1 MIRRM
6 QQGDWDSYRALATEF
21 YNTDA
26 ILTEPDEALFRASF
40 QEMMTR
46 DTYLEG
52 YMLEEEG
59 ACAGYAIL
67 AKSFSPELGGMMLWV
82 DELYVRKAF
91 RSNGL
96 GSQLFDFV
104 QQRYGHKAKRI
115 RLEVDADNKK
125 AISLYEN
132 LGFEVLPY
140 QQMTLDPSAE

>member
-6 QQGDWDSYRALATEF
+6 QQGDWESYRALATEF
-21 YNTDA
+21 YSTDA
-26 ILTEPDEALFRASF
+26 IITKPDETLFAATF
-40 QEMMTR
+40 QEMMQR

-52 YMLEEEG
+52 YILEEDNH
-59 ACAGYAIL
+59 CAGYAIL

-82 DELYVRKAF
+82 DELYVRPAF

-104 QQRYGHKAKRI
+104 QDRFGHRAKRI
-115 RLEVDADNKK
+115 RLEVDTDNTK
-125 AISLYEN
+125 AISLYHN

-140 QQMTLDPSAE
+140 QQMTLDPSA